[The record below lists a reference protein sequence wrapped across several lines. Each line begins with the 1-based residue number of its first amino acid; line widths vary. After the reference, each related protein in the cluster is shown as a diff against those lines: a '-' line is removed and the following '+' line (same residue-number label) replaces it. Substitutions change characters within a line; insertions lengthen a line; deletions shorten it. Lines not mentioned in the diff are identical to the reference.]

1 MWHLLISTKHF
12 LRRKNTMIKKM
23 IAVQAAVAALAFA
36 QAPALTKAP
45 IVKAGHQVGCPAGTK
60 QVGGVG
66 SNMSAI
72 ACMKFSADGVRS
84 FHGPFVSLYKTNK
97 VEAVGQ
103 TEEGLRS
110 GKWTFFNET
119 GAKVGE
125 TEFSKG
131 DYSGRRIGYFD
142 NGTLKFDEMWV
153 NGKRQGAQ
161 KAFDAAGK
169 MTVTEFVDDRP
180 VTK

>member
-1 MWHLLISTKHF
+1 
-12 LRRKNTMIKKM
+12 MIKKM

-45 IVKAGHQVGCPAGTK
+45 IMKAGQQIGCAAGTK

-72 ACMKFSADGVRS
+72 ACMKFSADGVRV
-84 FHGPFVSLYKTNK
+84 FHGPMISLYKSNK

-103 TEEGLRS
+103 TEEGMRS
-110 GKWTFFNET
+110 GKWSFFNEK
-119 GAKVGE
+119 GIKVGE
-125 TEFSKG
+125 TEFAGG
-131 DYSGRRIGYFD
+131 DYNGRRLGYND
-142 NGTLKFDEMWV
+142 NGTMKFDEMWV
-153 NGKRQGAQ
+153 KGKRQGAQ
-161 KAFDAAGK
+161 KSFDAAGV